1 MVYSVNWSG
10 RRRLQREQRELKAPQ
25 ERSDEEIEA
34 VPAESVRLKRKST
47 LFGFLYL
54 ICFYEIDSN
63 KKRRIFFA
71 NVEYIE
77 YITVGRGADMFVKSV
92 MIPKEKC
99 VTVLVDTTVSSALLK
114 LEEKEMD
121 ALPILDNGK
130 YVGMFNK
137 YLLYKAY
144 FYSNL
149 DKEAFMEQTKVTDI
163 MTNEDIFVSYEDVF
177 ENAMIKLHDFPVLA
191 VVEDGKFLGLVTRYD
206 AVEQFKSAFGMNT
219 KGTRITFTSVE
230 SEGRIQKMTDVLHKY
245 HASVISIVTF
255 DETDKLFRRI
265 VLKIEN
271 DSKIDRILSDLEKS
285 GFRVLHINK
294 EE

>member
-1 MVYSVNWSG
+1 
-10 RRRLQREQRELKAPQ
+10 
-25 ERSDEEIEA
+25 
-34 VPAESVRLKRKST
+34 
-47 LFGFLYL
+47 
-54 ICFYEIDSN
+54 
-63 KKRRIFFA
+63 
-71 NVEYIE
+71 
-77 YITVGRGADMFVKSV
+77 MFVKSV

-99 VTVLVDTTVSSALLK
+99 VTVQVGTIVSSALRL

-121 ALPILDNGK
+121 ALPVLDNGK

-137 YLLYKAY
+137 YLLYKAH
-144 FYSNL
+144 FYSDL
-149 DKEAFMEQTKVTDI
+149 DKETFMEQTKVTDI
-163 MTNEDIFVSYEDVF
+163 ITNEDIFVSYEDVF
-177 ENAMIKLHDFPVLA
+177 EKAMIKLHDFPVLA
-191 VVEDGKFLGLVTRYD
+191 VVEDEKFLGLVTRYD
-206 AVEQFKSAFGMNT
+206 AVEQFKSAFGMNS

-271 DSKIDRILSDLEKS
+271 DSKLDRILADLEKS

>member
-1 MVYSVNWSG
+1 M
-10 RRRLQREQRELKAPQ
+10 
-25 ERSDEEIEA
+25 
-34 VPAESVRLKRKST
+34 
-47 LFGFLYL
+47 
-54 ICFYEIDSN
+54 
-63 KKRRIFFA
+63 
-71 NVEYIE
+71 
-77 YITVGRGADMFVKSV
+77 

-99 VTVLVDTTVSSALLK
+99 ITVQVGTSVLSALRE

-121 ALPILDNGK
+121 ALPILDNGM

-177 ENAMIKLHDFPVLA
+177 EKAMIKLHDFPVLA
-191 VVEDGKFLGLVTRYD
+191 VVEDRKFLGLVTRYD
-206 AVEQFKSAFGMNT
+206 AVEQFKSAFGMNI

-265 VLKIEN
+265 VLKIAN
-271 DSKIDRILSDLEKS
+271 DSKLDRILADLEKS
-285 GFRVLHINK
+285 GFRVLHIDK

>member
-1 MVYSVNWSG
+1 
-10 RRRLQREQRELKAPQ
+10 
-25 ERSDEEIEA
+25 
-34 VPAESVRLKRKST
+34 
-47 LFGFLYL
+47 
-54 ICFYEIDSN
+54 
-63 KKRRIFFA
+63 
-71 NVEYIE
+71 
-77 YITVGRGADMFVKSV
+77 MFVKSV

-99 VTVLVDTTVSSALLK
+99 ITVQVDTTVSSALRV

-121 ALPILDNGK
+121 ALPIIENGQ

-137 YLLYKAY
+137 YLLYKAQ

-149 DKEAFMEQTKVTDI
+149 DKEVFMEQTKVTDI
-163 MTNEDIFVSYEDVF
+163 MTNEDIYVRYEDVF

-206 AVEQFKSAFGMNT
+206 AVEQFKSAFGMNS

-271 DSKIDRILSDLEKS
+271 DSKLDRILADLEKS
-285 GFRVLHINK
+285 GFRVLHIDK

>member
-1 MVYSVNWSG
+1 
-10 RRRLQREQRELKAPQ
+10 
-25 ERSDEEIEA
+25 
-34 VPAESVRLKRKST
+34 
-47 LFGFLYL
+47 
-54 ICFYEIDSN
+54 
-63 KKRRIFFA
+63 
-71 NVEYIE
+71 
-77 YITVGRGADMFVKSV
+77 MFVKSV

-99 VTVLVDTTVSSALLK
+99 VTVQVDTKVSSALRA

-121 ALPILDNGK
+121 ALPILENGQ

-137 YLLYKAY
+137 YLLYKAH

-149 DKEAFMEQTKVTDI
+149 EKEAFMEQTKVTDI
-163 MTNEDIFVSYEDVF
+163 MTNEDIYVRYEDVF

-206 AVEQFKSAFGMNT
+206 AVEQFKSAFGMNS

-271 DSKIDRILSDLEKS
+271 DSKIDRILADLEKS
-285 GFRVLHINK
+285 GFRVLHIDK

>member
-1 MVYSVNWSG
+1 
-10 RRRLQREQRELKAPQ
+10 
-25 ERSDEEIEA
+25 
-34 VPAESVRLKRKST
+34 
-47 LFGFLYL
+47 
-54 ICFYEIDSN
+54 
-63 KKRRIFFA
+63 
-71 NVEYIE
+71 
-77 YITVGRGADMFVKSV
+77 MFVKSV

-99 VTVLVDTTVSSALLK
+99 ITVQVDTSVSSALRV

-121 ALPILDNGK
+121 ALPILDNGQ

-137 YLLYKAY
+137 YLLYKAH

-149 DKEAFMEQTKVTDI
+149 EKQTFMEQTKVTDI
-163 MTNEDIFVSYEDVF
+163 MTNEDIFVGYEDVF

-206 AVEQFKSAFGMNT
+206 SVIQFKSAFGMNS

-271 DSKIDRILSDLEKS
+271 DSKIDRILADLEKA
-285 GFRVLHINK
+285 GFRVLHIDK

>member
-1 MVYSVNWSG
+1 
-10 RRRLQREQRELKAPQ
+10 
-25 ERSDEEIEA
+25 
-34 VPAESVRLKRKST
+34 
-47 LFGFLYL
+47 
-54 ICFYEIDSN
+54 
-63 KKRRIFFA
+63 
-71 NVEYIE
+71 
-77 YITVGRGADMFVKSV
+77 MFVKSV
-92 MIPKEKC
+92 MVPKEKC
-99 VTVLVDTTVSSALLK
+99 ITVQVDTSVSSALRV

-121 ALPILDNGK
+121 ALPILDNGQ

-137 YLLYKAY
+137 YLLYKAH

-149 DKEAFMEQTKVTDI
+149 DKQTFMEQTKVTDI
-163 MTNEDIFVSYEDVF
+163 MTNEDIFVGYEEVF

-206 AVEQFKSAFGMNT
+206 SVIQFKSAFGMNS

-271 DSKIDRILSDLEKS
+271 DSKIDRILADLEKA
-285 GFRVLHINK
+285 GFRVLHIDK

>member
-1 MVYSVNWSG
+1 
-10 RRRLQREQRELKAPQ
+10 
-25 ERSDEEIEA
+25 
-34 VPAESVRLKRKST
+34 
-47 LFGFLYL
+47 
-54 ICFYEIDSN
+54 
-63 KKRRIFFA
+63 
-71 NVEYIE
+71 
-77 YITVGRGADMFVKSV
+77 MFVKSV

-99 VTVLVDTTVSSALLK
+99 ITVQVDTTVSSALRV

-121 ALPILDNGK
+121 ALPIIENGQ

-137 YLLYKAY
+137 YLLYKAQ

-149 DKEAFMEQTKVTDI
+149 DKEVFMEQTKVTDI
-163 MTNEDIFVSYEDVF
+163 MTNEDIYVRYEDVF

-191 VVEDGKFLGLVTRYD
+191 VVEEGKFLGLVTRYD
-206 AVEQFKSAFGMNT
+206 AVEQFKSAFGMNS

-271 DSKIDRILSDLEKS
+271 DSKLDRILADLEKS
-285 GFRVLHINK
+285 GFRVLHIDK

>member
-1 MVYSVNWSG
+1 
-10 RRRLQREQRELKAPQ
+10 
-25 ERSDEEIEA
+25 
-34 VPAESVRLKRKST
+34 
-47 LFGFLYL
+47 
-54 ICFYEIDSN
+54 
-63 KKRRIFFA
+63 
-71 NVEYIE
+71 
-77 YITVGRGADMFVKSV
+77 MFVKSV

-99 VTVLVDTTVSSALLK
+99 ITVQVTATVSSVLRE

-163 MTNEDIFVSYEDVF
+163 MTNEDIFVRYEDVF

-206 AVEQFKSAFGMNT
+206 AVEQFKSAFGMNS

-271 DSKIDRILSDLEKS
+271 DSKIDRILADLEKS
-285 GFRVLHINK
+285 GFRVLHIDK

>member
-1 MVYSVNWSG
+1 
-10 RRRLQREQRELKAPQ
+10 
-25 ERSDEEIEA
+25 
-34 VPAESVRLKRKST
+34 
-47 LFGFLYL
+47 
-54 ICFYEIDSN
+54 
-63 KKRRIFFA
+63 
-71 NVEYIE
+71 
-77 YITVGRGADMFVKSV
+77 MFVKSV

-99 VTVLVDTTVSSALLK
+99 VTVQGDTTVSSALLV

-137 YLLYKAY
+137 YLLFKAH

-163 MTNEDIFVSYEDVF
+163 MTHEDVFVGYEDVF
-177 ENAMIKLHDFPVLA
+177 ENAMIKLHDFPILA

-206 AVEQFKSAFGMNT
+206 AVIQFKSAFGMNS

-230 SEGRIQKMTDVLHKY
+230 SEGRIQKMTGILHKY

-271 DSKIDRILSDLEKS
+271 DSKLDRILADLEKS
-285 GFRVLHINK
+285 GFRVLHIAK
-294 EE
+294 DE

>member
-1 MVYSVNWSG
+1 
-10 RRRLQREQRELKAPQ
+10 
-25 ERSDEEIEA
+25 
-34 VPAESVRLKRKST
+34 
-47 LFGFLYL
+47 
-54 ICFYEIDSN
+54 
-63 KKRRIFFA
+63 
-71 NVEYIE
+71 
-77 YITVGRGADMFVKSV
+77 MFVKSV

-99 VTVLVDTTVSSALLK
+99 ITVQVDTSVSSALRV

-121 ALPILDNGK
+121 ALPILDNGQ

-137 YLLYKAY
+137 YLLYKAH

-149 DKEAFMEQTKVTDI
+149 EKQTFMEQTKVTDI
-163 MTNEDIFVSYEDVF
+163 MTNEDIFVGYEEVF

-206 AVEQFKSAFGMNT
+206 SVIQFKSAFGMNS

-271 DSKIDRILSDLEKS
+271 DSKIDRILADLEKA
-285 GFRVLHINK
+285 GFRVLHIDK

>member
-1 MVYSVNWSG
+1 
-10 RRRLQREQRELKAPQ
+10 
-25 ERSDEEIEA
+25 
-34 VPAESVRLKRKST
+34 
-47 LFGFLYL
+47 
-54 ICFYEIDSN
+54 
-63 KKRRIFFA
+63 
-71 NVEYIE
+71 
-77 YITVGRGADMFVKSV
+77 MFVKSV

-99 VTVLVDTTVSSALLK
+99 IAVQVDTTVSSALRE

-137 YLLYKAY
+137 YLLYKAR

-163 MTNEDIFVSYEDVF
+163 MTNEDIFVGYEDVF

-206 AVEQFKSAFGMNT
+206 AVEQFKSAFGMNS

-245 HASVISIVTF
+245 HASVISLVTF

-271 DSKIDRILSDLEKS
+271 DSKLDRILADLEKS
-285 GFRVLHINK
+285 GFRVLHIDK

>member
-1 MVYSVNWSG
+1 
-10 RRRLQREQRELKAPQ
+10 
-25 ERSDEEIEA
+25 
-34 VPAESVRLKRKST
+34 
-47 LFGFLYL
+47 
-54 ICFYEIDSN
+54 
-63 KKRRIFFA
+63 
-71 NVEYIE
+71 
-77 YITVGRGADMFVKSV
+77 MFVKSV

-99 VTVLVDTTVSSALLK
+99 ITVQVDTSVSSALRV

-121 ALPILDNGK
+121 ALPILDNGQ

-137 YLLYKAY
+137 YLLYKAH

-149 DKEAFMEQTKVTDI
+149 DKQTFMEQTKVTDI
-163 MTNEDIFVSYEDVF
+163 MTNEDIFVGYEEVF

-206 AVEQFKSAFGMNT
+206 SVIQFKSAFGMNS

-271 DSKIDRILSDLEKS
+271 DSKIDRILADLEKA
-285 GFRVLHINK
+285 GFRVLHIDK

>member
-1 MVYSVNWSG
+1 
-10 RRRLQREQRELKAPQ
+10 
-25 ERSDEEIEA
+25 
-34 VPAESVRLKRKST
+34 
-47 LFGFLYL
+47 
-54 ICFYEIDSN
+54 
-63 KKRRIFFA
+63 
-71 NVEYIE
+71 
-77 YITVGRGADMFVKSV
+77 MFVKSV

-99 VTVLVDTTVSSALLK
+99 ITVQVNTSVSEALQV

-121 ALPILDNGK
+121 ALPIIENGK
-130 YVGMFNK
+130 YIGMFNK
-137 YLLYKAY
+137 YLLFKAY

-149 DKEAFMEQTKVTDI
+149 EKNVFMEQTKVTDI
-163 MTNEDIFVSYEDVF
+163 MTNENIFVRYEDVF

-206 AVEQFKSAFGMNT
+206 AVEQFKSAFGMNS

-230 SEGRIQKMTDVLHKY
+230 SEGRIQKMTDILHKY

-271 DSKIDRILSDLEKS
+271 DSKIDRILADLEKA
-285 GFRVLHINK
+285 GFRVLHIDK

>member
-1 MVYSVNWSG
+1 
-10 RRRLQREQRELKAPQ
+10 
-25 ERSDEEIEA
+25 
-34 VPAESVRLKRKST
+34 
-47 LFGFLYL
+47 
-54 ICFYEIDSN
+54 
-63 KKRRIFFA
+63 
-71 NVEYIE
+71 
-77 YITVGRGADMFVKSV
+77 MFVKSV

-99 VTVLVDTTVSSALLK
+99 VTVQVGTKVSAALHL

-121 ALPILDNGK
+121 ALPIIDNGK

-137 YLLYKAY
+137 YLLYKAH

-149 DKEAFMEQTKVTDI
+149 EKEAFMEQTNVTDI
-163 MTNEDIFVSYEDVF
+163 MTNEDIFVGYEDVF

-206 AVEQFKSAFGMNT
+206 AVEQFKSAFGMNS

-271 DSKIDRILSDLEKS
+271 DSKIDRILADLEKS
-285 GFRVLHINK
+285 GFRVLHIDK